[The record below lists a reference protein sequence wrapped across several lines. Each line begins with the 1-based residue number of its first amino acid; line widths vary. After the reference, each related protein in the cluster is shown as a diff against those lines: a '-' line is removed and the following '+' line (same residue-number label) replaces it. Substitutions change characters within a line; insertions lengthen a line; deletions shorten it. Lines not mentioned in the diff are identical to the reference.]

1 MTYRL
6 RNILIALGLAILAA
20 LLTTFYVANYK
31 KHVQHQQ
38 ATVTVV
44 VAAKDIPVGLTGP
57 EILKGHFLTTQSVVR
72 TSVVAGALSDPNQVA
87 NEVVTQPIYSGEQV
101 TARRFGAKVETGI
114 SGQISD
120 VYRAYQLPGDGNQLL
135 AGTLQAGDHVD
146 ILANVK
152 YKASAAI
159 YKDLT
164 GGAGPQAAAIVDRDM
179 AATRIILRD
188 VKVLEVSG
196 SPSGKVAIGG
206 TGPSNWVMLALT
218 DGQTQKL
225 MWIQQNAS
233 WWFALR
239 PIIHDADSPNTVETV
254 DSILGD
260 GLKFNEW
267 IQLFVGKAP
276 TR

>member
-31 KHVQHQQ
+31 RHVQRQHV
-38 ATVTVV
+38 TVTVV
-44 VAAKDIPVGLTGP
+44 VAAKDIPVGLTGD
-57 EILKGHFLTTQSVVR
+57 EILKGHYLTTESVER
-72 TSVVAGALSDPNQVA
+72 TAVAPGALSAPNQIANQVA
-87 NEVVTQPIYSGEQV
+87 TQPIYQGEQV
-101 TARRFGAKVETGI
+101 TAHRFGAQVATGI
-114 SGQISD
+114 RGQITD
-120 VYRAYQLPGDGNQLL
+120 IYRAYQLPGDGNQLL
-135 AGTLQAGDHVD
+135 VGTLQAGDHVD

-152 YKASAAI
+152 YKATAAI

-164 GGAGPQAAAIVDRDM
+164 GGEAPPATIVDRDM
-179 AATRIILRD
+179 VVTRIVLRD
-188 VKVLEVSG
+188 VKVLQVSG
-196 SPSGKVAIGG
+196 GGGKVPIGT
-206 TGPSNWVMLALT
+206 TGPGNWVMLALT
-218 DGQTQKL
+218 DEQTQKL
-225 MWIQQNAS
+225 LWIQQNAS

-239 PIIHDADSPNTVETV
+239 PVIHDADSPNTVETV
-254 DSILGD
+254 DSVLGD

>member
-6 RNILIALGLAILAA
+6 RNILIALGLAIVAA

-31 KHVQHQQ
+31 KHVQRQH

-44 VAAKDIPVGLTGP
+44 VATKDIPVGLTGD
-57 EILKGHFLTTQSVVR
+57 EILKGHYLTTQSVER
-72 TSVVAGALSDPNQVA
+72 TAVAPGALSDPNQIANQVA
-87 NEVVTQPIYSGEQV
+87 TQAIYNGEQV
-101 TARRFGAKVETGI
+101 TARRFGAQVATGI
-114 SGQISD
+114 RGQITD

-135 AGTLQAGDHVD
+135 VGTLQAGDHVD
-146 ILANVK
+146 ILANIK
-152 YKASAAI
+152 YKATAAI

-164 GGAGPQAAAIVDRDM
+164 GGQAPSQTIVDRDM
-179 AATRIILRD
+179 VVTRIILRD
-188 VKVLEVSG
+188 VKVLQVSG
-196 SPSGKVAIGG
+196 GGGRAPIGS
-206 TGPSNWVMLALT
+206 TGPGSWVMLALT
-218 DGQTQKL
+218 DDQTQKL
-225 MWIQQNAS
+225 LWIQQNAT

-239 PIIHDADSPNTVETV
+239 PVIHDADSPNTVETI
-254 DSILGD
+254 DSVLGD